1 MINKALKL
9 IRQFHKSTQ
18 ADLATKFGM
27 SKSYLSE
34 IESGK
39 KPVSLDLLNKYSS
52 QFDIPV
58 SSLIFFSE
66 TLNSK
71 KPMSGSIKKAM
82 SAKLLE
88 LMEWFIKRD
97 DSNGSQ
103 IKN

>member
-9 IRQFHKSTQ
+9 IRQFHKIQQSE
-18 ADLATKFGM
+18 LANRFQM

-34 IESGK
+34 IETGK

-52 QFDIPV
+52 EFDIPV
-58 SSLIFFSE
+58 SSLVFFSE

-71 KPMSGSIKKAM
+71 NRTSDNIKNVMSN
-82 SAKLLE
+82 KLLKV
-88 LMEWFIKRD
+88 MEWLINKD
-97 DSNGSQ
+97 NDEAQ

>member
-9 IRQFHKSTQ
+9 IRQFHKLTQ
-18 ADLATKFGM
+18 ADLATRFEM

-39 KPVSLDLLNKYSS
+39 KTVSLDLLNKYST

-71 KPMSGSIKKAM
+71 KQVSGTIKKTM
-82 SAKLLE
+82 STKLLE
-88 LMEWFIKRD
+88 LMEWFIKR
-97 DSNGSQ
+97 SNDNEAQ